1 MYYSPS
7 PSANGTGQSPSSPA
21 KFSVSDLMKTWI
33 GPTFKTEITI
43 AFLAGAEGEFYPIGP
58 ENNDAY
64 SARILLYSSPPSGSS
79 PTRVIRLIGIP
90 DPVTRRLP
98 KLKLLPPANN
108 STYDDPYQSQWPPR
122 NVVYDPMISMHQPG
136 AASQDSKFEERA
148 YLKRIEIQNLELDGN
163 FSGMGAITSAANDVG
178 YRNRALEL
186 CAESGLIRNVVIQGF
201 GSVASVPQSLPE
213 SDAEGVESFPIEF
226 FTKYSA
232 TAPTSDANRW
242 IVEEVTVRDFNSVH
256 GGYGTMIIGGAF
268 APVADAATVQS
279 VDVTPANARAIVRRC
294 TVEGAVGNAF
304 GIAGTV
310 GRVSGTG
317 YISAGVLFTDNVVL
331 NSSLMFN
338 ADTGYCGPVALNN
351 NIALDIFTGAQLG
364 TPGLSATDTWHRRFD
379 LSSNMFRLRGR
390 RSVPVY
396 RDYSISSLDQYG
408 SDLSLVLGR
417 YVTGFSSGLV
427 MQGPV
432 ANLKFSNNRFT
443 AWPQDQFY
451 LPDPSIL
458 NPSTIPSLDY
468 RQIFVIPT
476 GTFVDEQYINRSRDY
491 AIGAAVSGVT
501 STASFDFV
509 GVANTG
515 SIINPS
521 PSLGP
526 TSAGTSPGSV
536 TGLTPALPAGAFV
549 PRGVVRRTLLLPLTV
564 PVAAADLLAKPPV
577 PLAVTQATG
586 VLEVVTGNCT
596 WSGNTLSVPV
606 RTAIHQNA
614 RVLSP
619 GPATVPT
626 QAVVRVEAVA
636 TLENGSTITLVPT
649 VNPTV
654 TPATGQATATFDF
667 SSVSPNS
674 NLSIQLKAWTD
685 GSTTG
690 SGPTFQVDQTSWATQ
705 SITRGTVV
713 TLTASP
719 DVGDDKNN
727 ATAKRAKLYFTRT
740 GALGS
745 SLPVNF
751 TLPSSFTA
759 PSGAQ
764 LIATYGTTGTADYSF
779 GAIGG
784 ASLFPATGI
793 PTRVTIPAN
802 QAQAVVEIVTRA
814 DNLTEQDIARVQ
826 LAIGAGY
833 AVGPQRSVDVLI
845 YDGPEWTIQELY
857 DPNSYSTVS
866 SSAKAVNNGT
876 FASGAWSILPQA
888 AGTVQVIT
896 IPGGTLEAWGADWTL
911 GAATPSLISAL
922 FQSTGISDR
931 PGLGLPSVVV
941 GNNGSTA
948 VRVLDNG
955 VGLTTLK
962 NLDSATPV
970 SNALGISPDGNWI
983 VGRSQKAGVY
993 RPVYWNGTMLANLPV
1008 DMINVAAGGQK
1019 GTAFAVNKNKVAVGE
1034 TQPSSVVRGFRVA
1047 DISQVINEVTDI
1059 LKAPGETTTPIS
1071 TSAVALS
1078 SDARA
1083 AGSSKAVGQPARAV
1097 SWSSSSVSGQSLGS
1111 WQRRQRPVGCVL
1123 RVAIPC
1129 GRRHPLRLAP
1139 YDPTQP

>member
-1 MYYSPS
+1 
-7 PSANGTGQSPSSPA
+7 
-21 KFSVSDLMKTWI
+21 MKTWI

-79 PTRVIRLIGIP
+79 PNRVIRLIGIP
-90 DPVTRRLP
+90 DPVTKRLP

-108 STYDDPYQSQWPPR
+108 STWDDSYQSQWPPR
-122 NVVYDPMISMHQPG
+122 NVVYDAMISMHRPG
-136 AASQDSKFEERA
+136 ATSLDSKFEDSA

-163 FSGMGAITSAANDVG
+163 FSGMGAITSAANDLG
-178 YRNRALEL
+178 YRTRALEL
-186 CAESGLIRNVVIQGF
+186 CAESGLIRNVVVQGF
-201 GSVASVPQSLPE
+201 GSVANVPHSLTE
-213 SDAEGVESFPIEF
+213 SDPEGVESFPITF
-226 FTKYSA
+226 ISKYSA
-232 TAPTSDANRW
+232 TPPTSDANRW
-242 IVEEVTVRDFNSVH
+242 IIEEVTVRDFNSVH
-256 GGYGTMIIGGAF
+256 GGYGTMILGGAY
-268 APVADAATVQS
+268 APVADAASVQS

-317 YISAGVLFTDNVVL
+317 YVSAGVLFTDNVVL

-338 ADTGYCGPVALNN
+338 ADTGFCGPVALNN
-351 NIALDIFTGAQLG
+351 NVALDVYSGAQLG
-364 TPGLSATDTWHRRFD
+364 TPRISATDTWHRRFD

-408 SDLSLVLGR
+408 SDPALVLGR
-417 YVTGFSSGLV
+417 YVTGFASGLV

-432 ANLKFSNNRFT
+432 ANLKFTTNRFT
-443 AWPQDQFY
+443 AWPADQFY

-458 NPSTIPSLDY
+458 YPSTIPSLDY
-468 RQIFVIPT
+468 RQIFVIPSHQ
-476 GTFVDEQYINRSRDY
+476 FVDEQYIYLWRDY
-491 AIGAAVSGVT
+491 AIGAAVGGVT

-536 TGLTPALPAGAFV
+536 TGLTPALALPPGAFV
-549 PRGVVRRTLLLPLTV
+549 PRGIVKRTLLLPLTV

-586 VLEVVTGNCT
+586 VLEVVMGNCT

-614 RVLSP
+614 RVSAP

-626 QAVVRVEAVA
+626 QTVVRVEAVA
-636 TLENGSTITLVPT
+636 TLENGSTITLVPA
-649 VNPTV
+649 VNPT
-654 TPATGQATATFDF
+654 TSLANGQATATFDF

-690 SGPTFQVDQTSWATQ
+690 NGPTFQADQTSWATQ
-705 SITRGTVV
+705 SITRGSVV

-740 GALGS
+740 GSPVS
-745 SLPVNF
+745 SLPDVSVNF
-751 TLPSSFTA
+751 TLPSPFTA

-764 LIATYGTTGTADYSF
+764 LIASYGTTGTADYSF

-784 ASLFPATGI
+784 ASLFPATGV
-793 PTRVTIPAN
+793 PTQVTIPAG
-802 QAQAVVEIVTRA
+802 QAQAVV
-814 DNLTEQDIARVQ
+814 
-826 LAIGAGY
+826 
-833 AVGPQRSVDVLI
+833 
-845 YDGPEWTIQELY
+845 
-857 DPNSYSTVS
+857 
-866 SSAKAVNNGT
+866 
-876 FASGAWSILPQA
+876 
-888 AGTVQVIT
+888 
-896 IPGGTLEAWGADWTL
+896 
-911 GAATPSLISAL
+911 
-922 FQSTGISDR
+922 
-931 PGLGLPSVVV
+931 
-941 GNNGSTA
+941 
-948 VRVLDNG
+948 
-955 VGLTTLK
+955 
-962 NLDSATPV
+962 
-970 SNALGISPDGNWI
+970 
-983 VGRSQKAGVY
+983 
-993 RPVYWNGTMLANLPV
+993 
-1008 DMINVAAGGQK
+1008 
-1019 GTAFAVNKNKVAVGE
+1019 
-1034 TQPSSVVRGFRVA
+1034 
-1047 DISQVINEVTDI
+1047 
-1059 LKAPGETTTPIS
+1059 
-1071 TSAVALS
+1071 
-1078 SDARA
+1078 
-1083 AGSSKAVGQPARAV
+1083 
-1097 SWSSSSVSGQSLGS
+1097 
-1111 WQRRQRPVGCVL
+1111 
-1123 RVAIPC
+1123 
-1129 GRRHPLRLAP
+1129 
-1139 YDPTQP
+1139 